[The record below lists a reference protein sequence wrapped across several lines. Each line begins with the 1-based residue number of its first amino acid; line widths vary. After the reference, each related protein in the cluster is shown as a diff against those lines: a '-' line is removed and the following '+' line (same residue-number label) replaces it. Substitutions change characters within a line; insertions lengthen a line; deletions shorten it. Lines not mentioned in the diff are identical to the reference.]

1 MGDIQVED
9 ISNYNRWYEC
19 LRMLQPKGK
28 RLNDAIE
35 GFSVG
40 DNTVTTTITALN
52 TAATS
57 SLTELEPMSLA
68 QNAYKD

>member
-1 MGDIQVED
+1 MGGIQVED

-19 LRMLQPKGK
+19 LHMFQPKGK

-40 DNTVTTTITALN
+40 ENTVTTTIVV
-52 TAATS
+52 
-57 SLTELEPMSLA
+57 P
-68 QNAYKD
+68 QNQEFTIADDIT

>member
-1 MGDIQVED
+1 MGGIQVED

-19 LRMLQPKGK
+19 LHMFQPKGK

-40 DNTVTTTITALN
+40 DNTVATTIVVPQGQVFTSADDTA
-52 TAATS
+52 
-57 SLTELEPMSLA
+57 
-68 QNAYKD
+68 